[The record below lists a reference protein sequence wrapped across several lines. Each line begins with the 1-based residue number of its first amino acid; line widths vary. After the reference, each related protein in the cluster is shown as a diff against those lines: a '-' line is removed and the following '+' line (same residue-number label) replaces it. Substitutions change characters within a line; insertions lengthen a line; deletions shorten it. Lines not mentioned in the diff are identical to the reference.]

1 MKLYRLSINEENK
14 VWKKYFTFAE
24 RFMCNEEEIESTK
37 FILKQPPYN
46 NNNIKIQALNN
57 GYVIKDESFFTKE
70 KMPEFSEIENVLF
83 IKEDIFDIEA
93 FSNLKGINFIDIKV
107 DGDFS
112 KGYKL
117 LTFDT
122 AVDCIDEVNSKR
134 NSIEFFSTLVFDSSK
149 IPAQVDGFFLK
160 NWNQYGQYVT
170 IVNERTKD
178 ALLIL
183 YKAKDFLVFYEIAV
197 TPSARA
203 SL

>member
-14 VWKKYFTFAE
+14 VWRKYFTFAE
-24 RFMCNEEEIESTK
+24 RFMCNEEEIESTE
-37 FILKQPPYN
+37 FVLKQPPYN
-46 NNNIKIQALNN
+46 NIKIQALSN

-83 IKEDIFDIEA
+83 IKEDIFYIEA

-117 LTFDT
+117 LTFDSS
-122 AVDCIDEVNSKR
+122 VDCIDEVNSKR
-134 NSIEFFSTLVFDSSK
+134 AQFEFFSTLIFDSSK
-149 IPAQVDGFFLK
+149 IPAKVDGFFLK

-170 IVNERTKD
+170 IVNERTKEV
-178 ALLIL
+178 LLSL
-183 YKAKDFLVFYEIAV
+183 PKAKDFLVFYEIAV